1 MESMEIMGIFKREAE
16 RILREAGYDLNVEE
30 AKEGFGDFTVPCF
43 SLSKK
48 LKKKPNEI
56 AMEIVKKLPYSEYFD
71 KIEAVGGYI
80 NFWLSVKKV
89 SEITLKSIIDDE
101 IFQFKKKGK
110 IIVEHTSANPTGPLH
125 IGRAR
130 NPIIG
135 DTISRILKKYGY
147 DVKTHY
153 FVNDCGKQVAILL
166 WGIMNLKIEKNE
178 KKCDHRYVQYYQ
190 KASEIVEKNID
201 ADVGIRNLMKKYE
214 MGDNEL
220 RKIGRK
226 YIQCMMEGI
235 TESLKRINILVD
247 EFMWE
252 SSLIEKA
259 REIIKNLQD
268 YMGEENGAFY
278 LDLKKLGIEGE
289 KDKVYIY
296 RQDGTTLYFLRD
308 IAYHIE
314 KGKEAKNLVDVLG
327 EDHKFHFYS
336 LKRVMEILDPDIEL
350 HPLFYSFVRLPE
362 GKMSTR
368 RGRVVYLD
376 DLIEEGYERV
386 KEIIKEREFKEKEK
400 ERIAISVAVS
410 AIRFSIL
417 NVQEEKPIVFK
428 WENAL
433 NFEGESGPFI
443 LYTYARACGILRKV
457 QWDGNYDIELV
468 NDSQEIKII
477 KMMAKYHDIIE
488 KASENLSPYIV
499 AKYAYSLSSQ
509 FNQFYRDCPVIKA
522 KGEKKNL
529 RIAIVYSFRK
539 IIKDLIEMLGMT
551 PLEKM

>member
-1 MESMEIMGIFKREAE
+1 MEVMGIFKKEAE
-16 RILREAGYDLNVEE
+16 RILKEAGYELNVEE

-43 SLSKK
+43 LLSKK
-48 LKKKPNEI
+48 FKKNPNDI
-56 AMEIVKKLPYSEYFD
+56 AMEIVRKLPHSEYFD

-80 NFWLSVKKV
+80 NFWV
-89 SEITLKSIIDDE
+89 SIEKLADITLKSIINDE
-101 IFQFKKKGK
+101 IFKFGKKGK

-135 DTISRILKKYGY
+135 DTISRILKRYGY

-153 FVNDCGKQVAILL
+153 FVNDSGKQVSLLL
-166 WGIMNLKIEKNE
+166 WGIMNLKIKTNE
-178 KKCDHRYVQYYQ
+178 KKCDHRLVKNYQ
-190 KASEIVEKNID
+190 KASEIMEKNPNID
-201 ADVGIRNLMKKYE
+201 NEISDLMKRYE
-214 MGDNEL
+214 NGDEEL
-220 RKIGRK
+220 RKIGKK
-226 YIQCMMEGI
+226 YIQCMMDGI
-235 TESLKRINILVD
+235 TESLRRINVFVD
-247 EFMWE
+247 EFVWE

-259 REIIKNLQD
+259 REIIENLKD
-268 YMGEENGAFY
+268 YIGEENGAFY
-278 LDLKKLGIEGE
+278 IDLKKLGIKGE
-289 KDKVYIY
+289 KEKIYVY
-296 RQDGTTLYFLRD
+296 RKDGTTLYFLRD
-308 IAYHIE
+308 IAYHLE
-314 KGKEAKNLVDVLG
+314 KGKEAKILVDVLG

-336 LKRVMEILDPDIEL
+336 LKKVVEILNSNIVL
-350 HPLFYSFVRLPE
+350 YPLFYSFVRLPE

-368 RGRVVYLD
+368 KGRVVYLD

-386 KEIIKEREFKEKEK
+386 REIIKEREFTEEEKEK
-400 ERIAISVAVS
+400 IAKSVAIS

-417 NVQEEKPIVFK
+417 NVQEEKPIVFR

-443 LYTYARACGILRKV
+443 LYTYARASGILRKV
-457 QWDGNYDIELV
+457 KWDGDYNVELV
-468 NDSQEIKII
+468 KHPQEIKII
-477 KMMAKYHDIIE
+477 KFMAKYHDIIE
-488 KASENLSPYIV
+488 KASRNLSPYIV

-522 KGEKKNL
+522 KEEKRNL

-539 IIKDLIEMLGMT
+539 IIGDLIEILGMT